1 MSDFE
6 THPVGTARE
15 INLSRAL
22 ATQIEQVMQQ
32 YGPGILPHNVVNAYN
47 KLYEYYII
55 QMENEQL

>member
-6 THPVGTARE
+6 THPIGTATE
-15 INLSRAL
+15 IRLSRAL

-47 KLYEYYII
+47 KLYEHYIR
-55 QMENEQL
+55 QMESEQL